1 MQDKG
6 RVLTVLLAGAVLLTL
21 VGHASLIRVAPA
33 ESIQAAVDA
42 AQPGDAVQVQSG
54 IYHESLNVSKR
65 IILEGMGH
73 PLLDSGASGN
83 AITLHADNTT
93 VSGFDIRTMRR
104 IGIQV
109 ISSHNLITNNSIS
122 GCLDGIRLDKSNG
135 NSVALN
141 DVNNNTNGITL
152 LGAAHNAIINNSIR
166 DNKIGEESD
175 CGIFLAYSEGNLIG
189 ENNLSGNGD
198 SSISLRSSSNNRL
211 IGNNVMSNDW
221 YGISLAESSNFNLL
235 ETNNASRNK
244 DSGIYLDSSRE
255 NIIRDNTAL
264 DNAKGIYLAYNSN
277 DNLLERNN
285 ASFNQKGLHLAH
297 HSSNN
302 TMTENIV
309 RRNDY
314 GIHLTFSAGW
324 NLIYNNSLID
334 NIHNAYDMGLNNRWD
349 NGSVGN
355 RYSDLGEVFYIPGGE
370 GVDRHPLAAE
380 PGI

>member
-1 MQDKG
+1 MQNKG
-6 RVLTVLLAGAVLLTL
+6 RVLTVLLAGAVLLAL

-42 AQPGDAVQVQSG
+42 AQPDDAVQVQSG

-73 PLLDSGASGN
+73 PLLDAGASGN
-83 AITLHADNTT
+83 AITLRADNTT
-93 VSGFDIRTMRR
+93 ISGFDIRTTRR
-104 IGIQV
+104 IGIQAV
-109 ISSHNLITNNSIS
+109 SSNNIITNNSIS

-135 NSVALN
+135 NSVTLN

-152 LGAAHNAIINNSIR
+152 LGAAHNTIINNSIR

-175 CGIFLAYSEGNLIG
+175 CGIFLAYSEGNLIR

-211 IGNNVMSNDW
+211 IGNNVTRNDW
-221 YGISLAESSNFNLL
+221 YGISLAESSNLNLL
-235 ETNNASRNK
+235 ETNNASSNK
-244 DSGIYLDSSRE
+244 DTGIYLDSSRE

-277 DNLLERNN
+277 DNLLESNN

-302 TMTENIV
+302 TLTDNMV

-349 NGSVGN
+349 NGSLGN
-355 RYSDLGEVFYIPGGE
+355 RYSDLGRVFYIPGGS
-370 GVDRHPLAAE
+370 GVDGHPLAAE
-380 PGI
+380 SGI